1 MDEDQPPGG
10 IDDVAFGCV
19 IAEAAMALDDA
30 APGAVAGVATA
41 AEAARPAPARA
52 GLPAAAGCHPG
63 GLAVTPAGGHAV
75 APEDN
80 ASILPDGPGDQN
92 SGSDGLAM
100 AAAGLD
106 MASGASPFRRIEP
119 WPRCQP
125 AMATYRGS
133 RANV

>member
-1 MDEDQPPGG
+1 MDLDQPPGG
-10 IDDVAFGCV
+10 
-19 IAEAAMALDDA
+19 L
-30 APGAVAGVATA
+30 
-41 AEAARPAPARA
+41 
-52 GLPAAAGCHPG
+52 AAA
-63 GLAVTPAGGHAV
+63 PAGGHAV

-133 RANV
+133 GANVQRQRQPTYRGKGRMVTLEANTCI